1 MNIIL
6 QTLFCPVKAF
16 NELKQGNKFPAM
28 ALVIVLLL
36 IATNLILMVPITS
49 KIMAITMSSL
59 PLPEKQLDTTLS
71 MMHKLRYLQV
81 IGGVFSVVITLFLQA
96 LLLYIITVVSK
107 TAITF
112 IKTFSLIVYC
122 YIAVIIGNFVNTGII
137 YIRGLDKI
145 TNPYEIS
152 MIGIN
157 LLTTVE
163 KAGIAFY
170 MFLCYINPFQIWFI
184 VLLSI
189 GLKIFADIKYTKA
202 LFLCII
208 FWLITLIFPV
218 VSGIFAEIT
227 MNKAGLM

>member
-6 QTLFCPVKAF
+6 QTLICPVKAF
-16 NELKQGNKFPAM
+16 NELKQENKFPVM
-28 ALVIVLLL
+28 ALVILLLL

-49 KIMAITMSSL
+49 KIMTITMSSM
-59 PLPEKQLDTTLS
+59 PLPEKQLDATLS

-81 IGGVFSVVITLFLQA
+81 IGGVFSTVITLFFYA
-96 LLLYIITVVSK
+96 LLLYIITVVAK
-107 TAITF
+107 PAITY
-112 IKTFSLIVYC
+112 IKSFSLIVYS
-122 YIAVIIGNFVNTGII
+122 YFSVLLGSLINTGII
-137 YIRGLDKI
+137 YLRGLDKI

-152 MIGIN
+152 MIGSN

-189 GLKIFADIKYTKA
+189 GLKTFTDIKYTKA